1 MTDKLVLLNPH
12 NGRRGVP
19 EAFQVVVGALIRRE
33 DVDDD
38 VAVIEQDPAR
48 FRFAFFSERL
58 DPVLRDSLRDSVDYR
73 LKLTDCLAAGEHEI
87 IGEGRDITNVQQE
100 NVFRLPLRGRVD
112 YLARQLVGFQTPS
125 SSFRFVFPRRIT
137 L

>member
-19 EAFQVVVGALIRRE
+19 EAFQVVVGALI
-33 DVDDD
+33 
-38 VAVIEQDPAR
+38 
-48 FRFAFFSERL
+48 
-58 DPVLRDSLRDSVDYR
+58 
-73 LKLTDCLAAGEHEI
+73 AAGEHKI
-87 IGEGRDITNVQQE
+87 IGEGRDFADVEQE
-100 NVFRLPLRGRVD
+100 NVLRLLLGGRFD